1 MHEVSI
7 ALSLLE
13 IVEKKCRE
21 EGYPSVESLKVRI
34 GRGSGILPEALQF
47 AFEAAKQGTVAGNAK
62 LVLDL
67 IPLQGI
73 CQDCAGRFEGAP
85 PCLLECPLCH
95 SPSFRVISGYE
106 MELVEM
112 EVP

>member
-21 EGYPSVESLKVRI
+21 EGYPSLESLKVRI
-34 GRGSGILPEALQF
+34 GKGSGILPEALQF
-47 AFEAAKQGTVAGNAK
+47 AFEVAKQETVARNAE
-62 LVLDL
+62 LVMDL
-67 IPLQGI
+67 IPVQGT
-73 CQDCAGRFEGAP
+73 CKACSGRFESETP
-85 PCLLECPLCH
+85 YILECPLCH
-95 SPSFRVISGYE
+95 SASFQVISGYE

-112 EVP
+112 EVR